1 LLLQGAEKLAFCA
14 ARVSCFEKWV
24 VKVDDVAG
32 RTIEVWPSKTHF
44 PRNGIHHSVG
54 QGDHNFHTY
63 GNDYPTTEVLAV
75 GRTFGSYYKKNG
87 MRVPSG
93 RDHVPSHC
101 GKRTARF
108 NESANEI
115 RDT

>member
-1 LLLQGAEKLAFCA
+1 MKF
-14 ARVSCFEKWV
+14 
-24 VKVDDVAG
+24 G
-32 RTIEVWPSKTHF
+32 RRKTHS
-44 PRNGIHHSVG
+44 PRNGIHYSVG

-75 GRTFGSYYKKNG
+75 GQPSDRIYENG

-101 GKRTARF
+101 GRRTARF